1 MSPREFFALLRR
13 RRELREEIA
22 EREKRSDYRA
32 ALIATAV
39 LNAAGGKQDGQPFE
53 VWDFFAH
60 LAPEPDPDAD
70 AAALV
75 SALKARGA
83 RDLREL

>member
-53 VWDFFAH
+53 VWDFFERPERGDAGVQA
-60 LAPEPDPDAD
+60 LA
-70 AAALV
+70 
-75 SALKARGA
+75 
-83 RDLREL
+83 RE